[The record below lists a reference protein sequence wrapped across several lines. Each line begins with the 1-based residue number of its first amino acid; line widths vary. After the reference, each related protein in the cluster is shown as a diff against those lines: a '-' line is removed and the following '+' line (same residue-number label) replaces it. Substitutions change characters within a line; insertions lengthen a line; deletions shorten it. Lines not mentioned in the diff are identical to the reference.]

1 MEPARLF
8 DQTAVHSEEGRPDPL
23 ARSRWSTEN
32 GRRGKEH
39 ERIDKNQAAVHEY
52 LFQLDQIE
60 TKLRRTNLSDEQ
72 RVALEDE
79 VRTVKKQLDS
89 LENELTGLRKEN
101 RKSMAI
107 AGCLFLLFLI
117 IYYFLVLKTVTG

>member
-1 MEPARLF
+1 M
-8 DQTAVHSEEGRPDPL
+8 PDT
-23 ARSRWSTEN
+23 SRTSVI
-32 GRRGKEH
+32 KE
-39 ERIDKNQAAVHEY
+39 IDKNQAAVHEY

-89 LENELTGLRKEN
+89 LGV
-101 RKSMAI
+101 AWHVWW
-107 AGCLFLLFLI
+107 FLLI
-117 IYYFLVLKTVTG
+117 PQKMS

>member
-1 MEPARLF
+1 M
-8 DQTAVHSEEGRPDPL
+8 PDT
-23 ARSRWSTEN
+23 SRTSVI
-32 GRRGKEH
+32 KE
-39 ERIDKNQAAVHEY
+39 IDKNQAAVHEY

-60 TKLRRTNLSDEQ
+60 VKLRRTNLTDEQ

-107 AGCLFLLFLI
+107 AGCLFILFLI
-117 IYYFLVLKTVTG
+117 IYYFLVVKTVTG

>member
-1 MEPARLF
+1 M
-8 DQTAVHSEEGRPDPL
+8 PDT
-23 ARSRWSTEN
+23 SRTSVI
-32 GRRGKEH
+32 KE
-39 ERIDKNQAAVHEY
+39 IDKNQAAVHEY

-89 LENELTGLRKEN
+89 LGHGPSHEQAN
-101 RKSMAI
+101 SMI
-107 AGCLFLLFLI
+107 
-117 IYYFLVLKTVTG
+117 TRMSSP

>member
-1 MEPARLF
+1 M
-8 DQTAVHSEEGRPDPL
+8 PDT
-23 ARSRWSTEN
+23 SRTSVI
-32 GRRGKEH
+32 KE
-39 ERIDKNQAAVHEY
+39 IDKNQAAVHEY

-89 LENELTGLRKEN
+89 LDDPAEVNDGTPCSCAVQLRFGKRARLMAGLLEHTISCTQCR
-101 RKSMAI
+101 SS
-107 AGCLFLLFLI
+107 CLN
-117 IYYFLVLKTVTG
+117 KTIGRAVISRSQ